1 MILII
6 VVYSSNVEA
15 LQAAVDH
22 SNEDHQCEQMENCQ
36 FIGDTLIN
44 KVDWVLETLETRM
57 ERLET
62 KLETR
67 LEMLETRL
75 GRLESISENLT
86 SNFYISELNAGI
98 SDLSLESPSSTFV
111 PEEFT
116 MATEEDQQED
126 TVDINEM
133 RGLKRQLTNTT
144 RSLEAE
150 LVSATPHNSN
160 VNTGDTTT
168 PAQRNCPEKSAQPA
182 RKLRKSY

>member
-1 MILII
+1 M
-6 VVYSSNVEA
+6 
-15 LQAAVDH
+15 
-22 SNEDHQCEQMENCQ
+22 
-36 FIGDTLIN
+36 
-44 KVDWVLETLETRM
+44 
-57 ERLET
+57 
-62 KLETR
+62 
-67 LEMLETRL
+67 
-75 GRLESISENLT
+75 T

-126 TVDINEM
+126 TVDLDEM

-144 RSLEAE
+144 RSLEEE

-160 VNTGDTTT
+160 VNSEDTTT
-168 PAQRNCPEKSAQPA
+168 LAQRNCPEKSAQPA

>member
-6 VVYSSNVEA
+6 VVYSDNVEA
-15 LQAAVDH
+15 LQTAVDH
-22 SNEDHQCEQMENCQ
+22 SNEDHQCELMENCQ
-36 FIGDTLIN
+36 FIGDTLIK

-62 KLETR
+62 RLETR
-67 LEMLETRL
+67 LEWLETRL

-86 SNFYISELNAGI
+86 NNFYISELNAGI

-168 PAQRNCPEKSAQPA
+168 LAQRNCPEKSAQPA

>member
-1 MILII
+1 
-6 VVYSSNVEA
+6 
-15 LQAAVDH
+15 
-22 SNEDHQCEQMENCQ
+22 MEKCKY
-36 FIGDTLIN
+36 IGVTLIH
-44 KVDWVLETLETRM
+44 KVDWRLETRLETLETLHEKRLKILEERLDRRL

-62 KLETR
+62 
-67 LEMLETRL
+67 
-75 GRLESISENLT
+75 RLESISENLT
-86 SNFYISELNAGI
+86 NNFYISELNAGI

-116 MATEEDQQED
+116 MATEEDQQKD
-126 TVDINEM
+126 TLDIHEM

-160 VNTGDTTT
+160 VNSEDTTT
-168 PAQRNCPEKSAQPA
+168 LAQRNCPEKSAQPA

>member
-1 MILII
+1 
-6 VVYSSNVEA
+6 
-15 LQAAVDH
+15 
-22 SNEDHQCEQMENCQ
+22 MEKCKY
-36 FIGDTLIN
+36 IGVTLIH
-44 KVDWVLETLETRM
+44 KVDWRLERLETRLETLETLHEKRLKILEERLDTRL

-62 KLETR
+62 S
-67 LEMLETRL
+67 
-75 GRLESISENLT
+75 LESISENLT
-86 SNFYISELNAGI
+86 NNFYISELNAGI

-111 PEEFT
+111 PEELI

-160 VNTGDTTT
+160 VNSEDTTT
-168 PAQRNCPEKSAQPA
+168 LAQRNCPEKSAQPA

>member
-1 MILII
+1 M
-6 VVYSSNVEA
+6 
-15 LQAAVDH
+15 
-22 SNEDHQCEQMENCQ
+22 
-36 FIGDTLIN
+36 
-44 KVDWVLETLETRM
+44 
-57 ERLET
+57 
-62 KLETR
+62 
-67 LEMLETRL
+67 
-75 GRLESISENLT
+75 
-86 SNFYISELNAGI
+86 NAGI

-116 MATEEDQQED
+116 MSTEEDQQEN

-160 VNTGDTTT
+160 VNNGVLYDNSEDTTA

>member
-1 MILII
+1 
-6 VVYSSNVEA
+6 
-15 LQAAVDH
+15 
-22 SNEDHQCEQMENCQ
+22 MEKCKY
-36 FIGDTLIN
+36 IGVTLIH
-44 KVDWVLETLETRM
+44 KVDWRLERLETRLETLETLHEKRLKIIEERLDKRL

-62 KLETR
+62 SLET
-67 LEMLETRL
+67 
-75 GRLESISENLT
+75 RLESISENLT
-86 SNFYISELNAGI
+86 NNFYISELNAGI

-111 PEEFT
+111 PEEFI

-160 VNTGDTTT
+160 VNSEDTTT
-168 PAQRNCPEKSAQPA
+168 LAQRNCPEKSAQPA